1 MEEKKYKRKSIL
13 IVCNI
18 LLTLLLLLTTAVT
31 ITLAIQQFNMN
42 IGGDITFNA
51 TDVQA
56 TISAGQISNGT
67 VADSTNKMQQ
77 IVLTPENDGALEK
90 ATWEGLE
97 ITFNGL
103 NDVIISFTVTNNHT
117 ESNLEM
123 TLVTSYTQSTN
134 MTISTRIDNS
144 SKTSVIIPKQA
155 EGNDNQVEC
164 EIIFHIENNLQSAS
178 IEGFSIEYAFENTE
192 EEPASG
198 YTVSIDSS
206 ATSLVSSLS
215 STSVGESEQVTFTS
229 TAEDSIT
236 GTQIVTQDIK
246 ITELDGT
253 EVPYTISYIEDST
266 QYSFTMPASDVTIS
280 VESQTLTRITD
291 FAISSNVITAYTGS
305 DTEVVVPAT
314 YYPYQQETGNTLR
327 FETQEEF
334 LSTGMT
340 DYGFMYLMAGGHF
353 SYKTNDSVEFVDVG
367 NDGMTWLMETAM
379 SFSQEQFPLEITLPT
394 EYTLTQDDLIGG
406 DQESFQI
413 LSPFLSMHISNNFIL
428 SFTYQIGDSSP
439 IDVDMDI
446 ASEMVVN
453 SIDNSLFN
461 LSSMLPIKISNI
473 KYGKTIAC
481 VGEGANIKA
490 LAFHAEITE
499 SDDVFVDNSTVT
511 KITID
516 EGVTSLGYGS
526 IRNCA
531 NLQELV
537 LPSTLE
543 RIFNSSVFDNCPN
556 LKYKMDNN
564 GKYLGNSTNPYV
576 LLMDVVDTSVSD
588 FAVNSGC
595 KIINT
600 NFAGCS
606 NLSNVTIPA
615 SVSFIYA
622 KPNSNNIHYQ
632 GTLNQWLDISFK
644 NSSSSGD
651 NLYINN
657 NQLVEEITISKNV
670 KDFAFHGIDSLTK
683 VTIVEGVTA
692 ISSGAFS
699 SCSNLSEIVLPSTL
713 TLIADGTF
721 QECTSL
727 KTVTIASEEIYSI
740 VTGIGLDNAGGLLAN
755 ATTVKVLK
763 TIDDGSNTYLSS
775 TGGFTLDNTSDPT
788 YNIYTK

>member
-1 MEEKKYKRKSIL
+1 
-13 IVCNI
+13 
-18 LLTLLLLLTTAVT
+18 
-31 ITLAIQQFNMN
+31 
-42 IGGDITFNA
+42 
-51 TDVQA
+51 
-56 TISAGQISNGT
+56 
-67 VADSTNKMQQ
+67 
-77 IVLTPENDGALEK
+77 
-90 ATWEGLE
+90 
-97 ITFNGL
+97 
-103 NDVIISFTVTNNHT
+103 
-117 ESNLEM
+117 
-123 TLVTSYTQSTN
+123 
-134 MTISTRIDNS
+134 
-144 SKTSVIIPKQA
+144 
-155 EGNDNQVEC
+155 
-164 EIIFHIENNLQSAS
+164 
-178 IEGFSIEYAFENTE
+178 
-192 EEPASG
+192 
-198 YTVSIDSS
+198 
-206 ATSLVSSLS
+206 
-215 STSVGESEQVTFTS
+215 
-229 TAEDSIT
+229 
-236 GTQIVTQDIK
+236 
-246 ITELDGT
+246 
-253 EVPYTISYIEDST
+253 
-266 QYSFTMPASDVTIS
+266 MPASDVTIS

-291 FAISSNVITAYTGS
+291 YAISSTVITDYTGT
-305 DTEVVVPAT
+305 DTEVVVPSS

-327 FETQEEF
+327 FETQNDF
-334 LSTGMT
+334 LTTGMA
-340 DYGFMYLMAGGHF
+340 DYGFMYLMLAGHF
-353 SYKTNDSVEFVDVG
+353 SYKTNDSNAFEDVE
-367 NDGMTWLMETAM
+367 DGMAWVETAA
-379 SFSQEQFPLEITLPT
+379 SYTADKFPLEIILPT
-394 EYTLTQDDLIGG
+394 EYTVTEDNLTGG
-406 DQESFQI
+406 DADLMQV
-413 LSPFLSMHISNNFIL
+413 LSPFVSMHISNNFILSFSMHISNNFIL

-461 LSSMLPIKISNI
+461 LRSMLPIKISNI

-556 LKYKMDNN
+556 LEYNEYNN
-564 GKYLGNSTNPYV
+564 GKYLGNSTNSYV

-615 SVSFIYA
+615 SVSFIYT
-622 KPNSNNIHYQ
+622 KPNSKNIHYQ

-775 TGGFTLDNTSDPT
+775 TDEFTLDNTSDPT